1 MARLYWQ
8 GTSEEEAF
16 PPLSVHGYRVLP
28 WPGLAL
34 APHIRFQPSAGCVAH
49 SRTFYPI
56 DTSTYTAF
64 LSRLPCVHATPRS
77 NIGCTCFPFVCA
89 CFSAAKFFAATMSK
103 GFRIDC
109 RLRTWKLVELFV
121 ISFRVCLVDIFFVI
135 TSMQM
140 RRIVEDRYNTM
151 SLYIL
156 FHFMFHGYETFF
168 FFPNNIVDNM
178 KFNTQG
184 YGFNSSIY
192 INVTLNIMIC
202 K

>member
-1 MARLYWQ
+1 MGGTVARLYWQ

-135 TSMQM
+135 TSMQKDS
-140 RRIVEDRYNTM
+140 RRSIQYNVVP
-151 SLYIL
+151 
-156 FHFMFHGYETFF
+156 FHVSWIRNIF